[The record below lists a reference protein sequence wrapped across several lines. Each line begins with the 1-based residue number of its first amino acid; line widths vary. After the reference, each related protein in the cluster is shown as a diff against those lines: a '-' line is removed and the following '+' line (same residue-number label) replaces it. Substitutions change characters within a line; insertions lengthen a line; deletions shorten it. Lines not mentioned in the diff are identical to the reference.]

1 MRSAPWRIS
10 RRSRARTDVVEALV
24 KRTGFVIAVLLVLGG
39 VAVAATNVTTLP
51 TGWKIRGSD
60 GPVATVGTLPTG
72 LALSRD
78 GSRVFVLETRHRKP
92 ALRVLAAPTLKEI
105 RSVPLSGAFGA
116 PLRDADGDGV
126 WIAAPGTF
134 QETIAHID
142 TATGT
147 VDKTVSLPVPF
158 YPVALTQQ

>member
-78 GSRVFVLETRHRKP
+78 GSRLFVLESGYRKP
-92 ALRVLAAPTLKEI
+92 TLRILEAATLREL
-105 RSVPLSGAFGA
+105 RNVPLNGA
-116 PLRDADGDGV
+116 
-126 WIAAPGTF
+126 
-134 QETIAHID
+134 
-142 TATGT
+142 
-147 VDKTVSLPVPF
+147 
-158 YPVALTQQ
+158 Y